1 MTSLLEARNVSIVY
15 GASPALREA
24 SLSLNESELVAV
36 IGPNGAGKSTLLR
49 SISRMVRSRQGS
61 IFLDGSDVTRCRP
74 NDLVRMGVAHAPEGR
89 HLFGPLTV
97 LQNLELGAFVRG
109 WSSRSPEMKTALD
122 KVYDLFPALRDHSS
136 QAAQSLSGGEQQ
148 MVTIGRALM
157 SDPRVLMLDEP
168 SLGLA
173 PMMVDKIYE
182 SIRTL
187 CTRGIAVLLI
197 EQDAAVALDV
207 ANRAYVLQGGRVVLS
222 GIAGD
227 VQKNPL
233 TQEYLLGATR
243 DLSPEASR

>member
-1 MTSLLEARNVSIVY
+1 MSALLEVRDATVAY
-15 GASPALREA
+15 GASLALREVSI
-24 SLSLNESELVAV
+24 SLSESELVAV

-49 SISRMVRSRQGS
+49 AISRMVRLRKGS
-61 IFLDGSDVTRCRP
+61 IVFDGSEVTRRRTD
-74 NDLVRMGVAHAPEGR
+74 DLVRLGLAHAPEGR

-109 WSSRSPEMKTALD
+109 WSSQSSEMHAALD
-122 KVYDLFPALRDHSS
+122 KVYELFPVLRDRSD
-136 QAAQSLSGGEQQ
+136 QTARSLSGGEQQ
-148 MVTIGRALM
+148 MVVIGRALM

-182 SIRTL
+182 AVRVLRTQ
-187 CTRGIAVLLI
+187 GIAVLLI

-207 ANRAYVLQGGRVVLS
+207 ANRAYVLQGGRVALS
-222 GIAGD
+222 GPAGE
-227 VQKNPL
+227 VQNNPL

-243 DLSPEASR
+243 DLSPARPR